1 MAVAVGGGRRPTEVA
16 RVVRRPRG
24 TVEVGEPSAGSN
36 EEEEEEEE
44 EEESALSLGR
54 EARE

>member
-24 TVEVGEPSAGSN
+24 TVEAGEPSAGSN
-36 EEEEEEEE
+36 EED